1 MTQCMQVLISQTWSS
16 KISKHLKPH
25 QMLTTCKQCSLH
37 ADALVR
43 KWFQLHRRRPD
54 PPQSQDCPCCVYET
68 WGLHHSSVSIRDKG
82 HLSSQMHMPN
92 SPKTISLRY
101 TVTCFEVGMCAIDFF
116 YSGSVSWKTWIR
128 FRMSLVQFGYYHIVM
143 YYSCNS
149 WVVNLQKIFQRQWMT
164 WLWQHWRH
172 SQQWQHVKN

>member
-1 MTQCMQVLISQTWSS
+1 MIVKNFKTF
-16 KISKHLKPH
+16 KPH

-92 SPKTISLRY
+92 SPNTISLRY

-116 YSGSVSWKTWIR
+116 IPVQFLEKLGFGSEWVWFSSVR
-128 FRMSLVQFGYYHIVM
+128 NAVQFGYYHIVGLGSEWVWFSSVRNAVQFGYYHIVI

-149 WVVNLQKIFQRQWMT
+149 WVVNVQKQFG
-164 WLWQHWRH
+164 
-172 SQQWQHVKN
+172 